1 MAVAWVDVNQPFR
14 ISMSAEM
21 AALNQKFI
29 ASVNKAKADWANH
42 WPYLHAFEITDPKF
56 FADALDNQDKYPWL
70 RGHLT
75 ADNIHTWHE
84 EALKKVAEIPDI
96 KYPYKHLVN
105 HRYAY
110 VLQNNFINKSK
121 EVTDLQ
127 QQIFELREREHGQ
140 QFCNHPMC
148 KTGVLI
154 EVLTPGDEG
163 PPRQLLIG
171 DVNAYGTDGGCC
183 PSGLRDEE
191 IITRYRDFSYILQE
205 P

>member
-1 MAVAWVDVNQPFR
+1 MSWVNINLPFR
-14 ISMSAEM
+14 ISMSAAM
-21 AALNQKFI
+21 SDLNQKFI
-29 ASVNKAKADWANH
+29 ASVNKSKADWANH
-42 WPYLHAFEITDPKF
+42 WPDLHAFEIKDPKF
-56 FADALDNQDKYPWL
+56 FEDALQNQDKYPWL

-75 ADNIHTWHE
+75 AENIHTWHE
-84 EALKKVAEIPDI
+84 EALKKVAEITEI

-110 VLQNNFINKSK
+110 MLLNNFLNKDPKVAES
-121 EVTDLQ
+121 Q
-127 QQIFELREREHGQ
+127 RQIAELRESEHSQ

-171 DVNAYGTDGGCC
+171 DLNAYGTDGGCC
-183 PSGLRDEE
+183 PTGLRDEE
-191 IITRYRDFSYILQE
+191 IITRYKDFSYILKDV
-205 P
+205 

>member
-1 MAVAWVDVNQPFR
+1 MTWVTVNLPFR
-14 ISMSAEM
+14 LTRSPE
-21 AALNQKFI
+21 AADLGQKFVD
-29 ASVNKAKADWANH
+29 AVNKAKTDWARH
-42 WPYLHAFEITDPKF
+42 WPDLHAFLITDPKLF
-56 FADALDNQDKYPWL
+56 DDAIENQDKYPWL

-75 ADNIHTWHE
+75 ADNIHQWHE
-84 EALKKVAEIPDI
+84 ESLKKVSEIPDI

-110 VLQNNFINKSK
+110 ALQNRFINNDRLVI
-121 EVTDLQ
+121 ETQ
-127 QQIFELREREHGQ
+127 RQCNELREREHSQ

-154 EVLTPGDEG
+154 EVATPGDQG

-183 PSGLRDEE
+183 PTGLNDDE
-191 IITRYRDFSYILQE
+191 IITRYKDFSYILKDV
-205 P
+205 